1 MDFTNSRRKT
11 ENGMLNSNHR
21 SSAPPLIAIRIIL
34 MLCLCLPVCALAD
47 DQISHE
53 KEQSKSALTPI
64 RLFQKFISPA
74 DGDRCP
80 MHPSCSRYASEA
92 VNREGIIKGWVLA
105 CDRLLRC
112 GRNETRLSAPISV
125 NGVRLTYDPL
135 SANTFWWDNR

>member
-1 MDFTNSRRKT
+1 MF
-11 ENGMLNSNHR
+11 NGNHY
-21 SSAPPLIAIRIIL
+21 SATLIRIAIRIIV
-34 MLCLCLPVCALAD
+34 MACLCLPVCAAAD
-47 DQISHE
+47 DQISFPQ
-53 KEQSKSALTPI
+53 KQSSSNLTPI

-80 MHPSCSRYASEA
+80 MHPSCSRYAAQA
-92 VNREGIIKGWVLA
+92 VKREGIIKGWVLA

-112 GRNETRLSAPISV
+112 GRDETRRSEPIRV